1 MAKTVAVVGASN
13 DRSKFGNRALRG
25 FRAQGYR
32 VIPINPHESDVEGIP
47 AYRSVLDVPDPID
60 MATVY
65 VPPDIGLK
73 LLPEFAQLAIGE
85 IWINPGAES
94 DELLEEANR
103 LKLNV
108 IVACSIM
115 AIGRDPYDL

>member
-1 MAKTVAVVGASN
+1 
-13 DRSKFGNRALRG
+13 
-25 FRAQGYR
+25 
-32 VIPINPHESDVEGIP
+32 
-47 AYRSVLDVPDPID
+47 
-60 MATVY
+60 
-65 VPPDIGLK
+65 
-73 LLPEFAQLAIGE
+73 LPEFAQLSIGE

-94 DELLEEANR
+94 DELLEEASR